1 MGWGG
6 DEGGRILSLV
16 VYLSLFSLYR
26 PLSMCCRALCVI
38 ALSLLSRSIFLSL
51 SLSEADRKRPKTPR
65 KSVRRIRGREHL
77 RGEWPCVGGRG
88 PWVDELAVWARGAE
102 PREEVDACNLLDVA
116 VLAVSAVLAEP

>member
-38 ALSLLSRSIFLSL
+38 ALSLLSRSIFFSL
-51 SLSEADRKRPKTPR
+51 SLSQKLTGSDQKHPENRCGGYEAGNT
-65 KSVRRIRGREHL
+65 
-77 RGEWPCVGGRG
+77 
-88 PWVDELAVWARGAE
+88 
-102 PREEVDACNLLDVA
+102 
-116 VLAVSAVLAEP
+116 